1 MTFANVDRFTRFFR
15 CQISEEILYVN
26 IIGIIYLTLNLF
38 LLYLVVKLD
47 NHTCC
52 CFQWHKDTLRTGGFT
67 PLIQLEGL
75 GSATVRSKY

>member
-38 LLYLVVKLD
+38 LHYLVKLD

-67 PLIQLEGL
+67 PPP
-75 GSATVRSKY
+75 